1 MLESANICKEPYHL
15 QRTKLAKKSDVYP
28 IRYVLNET
36 AKKDKNKNSG
46 KKADANFNESM
57 AEQKINWIGK
67 LEPNSEEALTMFEA
81 LKKDEIANQA
91 QLRLARISA
100 FAIDRK
106 IDLESIDQ
114 K

>member
-1 MLESANICKEPYHL
+1 MLNHELPSLFLVSITFLKTTTISEQGLEVQKYKFTCHL
-15 QRTKLAKKSDVYP
+15 F
-28 IRYVLNET
+28 RYVLNET

-91 QLRLARISA
+91 QLRLARISGM
-100 FAIDRK
+100 
-106 IDLESIDQ
+106 
-114 K
+114 

>member
-1 MLESANICKEPYHL
+1 M
-15 QRTKLAKKSDVYP
+15 
-28 IRYVLNET
+28 NET

-46 KKADANFNESM
+46 KKPDANFNESM

-91 QLRLARISA
+91 QLRLARISGRYI
-100 FAIDRK
+100 FFCIFWE
-106 IDLESIDQ
+106 IMP
-114 K
+114 